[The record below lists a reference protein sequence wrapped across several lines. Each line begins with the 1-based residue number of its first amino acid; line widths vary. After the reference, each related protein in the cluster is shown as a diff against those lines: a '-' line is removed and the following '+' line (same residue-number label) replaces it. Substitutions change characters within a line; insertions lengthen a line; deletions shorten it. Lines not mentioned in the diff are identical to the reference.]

1 MARNGSEIWCGDKIS
16 MTSTE
21 NYQLSDN
28 VNVLPTPA
36 GAYFCVSDD
45 SDVPARRVLQA
56 LLKQPTSI
64 SLSADQLKIWSGLD
78 DDEALALLYR
88 MQTLGWLQ
96 GAEHQ
101 QTAPSGSFEDVLP
114 EILSGLSDSGKVL
127 LADEQGFYLSSQ
139 GFPHETAEELSAL
152 SADLFSLYGR
162 HQGLL
167 KNNLGL
173 ETSAWAVVD
182 AAGNGQVGFWP
193 LWVGK
198 HRFVLVI
205 KGVPLLNQVALM
217 KLIWVLSIRYGE

>member
-1 MARNGSEIWCGDKIS
+1 
-16 MTSTE
+16 MTTTK
-21 NYQLSDN
+21 NYQLSEN
-28 VNVLPTPA
+28 IYVSPTPA
-36 GAYFCVSDD
+36 GAYFCVSGD

-56 LLKQPTSI
+56 LLKQAT
-64 SLSADQLKIWSGLD
+64 SLSLSVDELKLWSGLD
-78 DDEALALLYR
+78 DDGALALLYR

-96 GAEHQ
+96 GTEHQ
-101 QTAPSGSFEDVLP
+101 QAAPSGSFEDVLP
-114 EILSGLSDSGKVL
+114 EILSSLSDSGKVL

-162 HQGLL
+162 HQNVL

-198 HRFVLVI
+198 HRFVLII
-205 KGVPLLNQVALM
+205 KGVPLLNQTALM
-217 KLIWVLSIRYGE
+217 KLVWLLSIRYGE

>member
-1 MARNGSEIWCGDKIS
+1 
-16 MTSTE
+16 MTITE

-28 VNVLPTPA
+28 VYVSATSA
-36 GAYFCVSDD
+36 GAYFCVSGD
-45 SDVPARRVLQA
+45 SDVPARRVLRA
-56 LLKQPTSI
+56 LLAQTETVVFSV
-64 SLSADQLKIWSGLD
+64 DELKLWSGISD
-78 DDEALALLYR
+78 SDEALALLHR
-88 MQTLGWLQ
+88 MQSLGWLE
-96 GAEHQ
+96 GAEHKQ
-101 QTAPSGSFEDVLP
+101 DAPAGGLENILP
-114 EILSGLSDSGKVL
+114 EILSDLGDSGKVL

-198 HRFVLVI
+198 HRFVLVV
-205 KGVPLLNQVALM
+205 KGVPLLNQTALM
-217 KLIWVLSIRYGE
+217 KLIWVLSIRYGNIDVDSGIGVEDES

>member
-1 MARNGSEIWCGDKIS
+1 
-16 MTSTE
+16 MTTTE
-21 NYQLSDN
+21 NYQLSDKIY
-28 VNVLPTPA
+28 VSPTPA
-36 GAYFCVSDD
+36 GAYFCVSGDD
-45 SDVPARRVLQA
+45 DVPARKVLRE
-56 LLKQPTSI
+56 LLKQTMS
-64 SLSADQLKIWSGLD
+64 SALSVDELKQWSGLD
-78 DDEALALLYR
+78 AEDDALALLYR
-88 MQTLGWLQ
+88 MQSLGWLN
-96 GAEHQ
+96 GNEQ
-101 QTAPSGSFEDVLP
+101 QQAAPGGGLENVLP

-182 AAGNGQVGFWP
+182 AAGNGQIGFWP

-205 KGVPLLNQVALM
+205 KGIALLNQPALM
-217 KLIWVLSIRYGE
+217 ELIWVLSIRYGE

>member
-1 MARNGSEIWCGDKIS
+1 
-16 MTSTE
+16 MTTTE
-21 NYQLSDN
+21 SYQISDN
-28 VNVLPTPA
+28 LYVSPTSA
-36 GAYFCVSDD
+36 GAYFCVSGEG
-45 SDVPARRVLQA
+45 DVPARKLLRV
-56 LLKQPTSI
+56 LLKQATNTIFSTEE
-64 SLSADQLKIWSGLD
+64 LMQWSGLKD
-78 DDEALALLYR
+78 KDEALALLYR
-88 MQTLGWLQ
+88 MQSLNWLEGQ
-96 GAEHQ
+96 KQ
-101 QTAPSGSFEDVLP
+101 QAVAPEGSLEDLLP
-114 EILSGLSDSGKVL
+114 EILAKLSDSGKVL

-182 AAGNGQVGFWP
+182 AAGNGQIGFWP